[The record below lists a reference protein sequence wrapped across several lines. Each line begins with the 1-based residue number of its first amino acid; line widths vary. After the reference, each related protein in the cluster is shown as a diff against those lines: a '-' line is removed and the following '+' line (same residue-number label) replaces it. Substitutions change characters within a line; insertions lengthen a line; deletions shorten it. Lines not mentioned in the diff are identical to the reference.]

1 MRVASVIKGL
11 KNSQKI
17 FLAVNGVAMYTTVGD
32 TEKLARTTQRA
43 AVQSVLLQMA
53 MEKTVGMSKTVRV
66 YDDKMEQVSVEVS
79 ISKC

>member
-17 FLAVNGVAMYTTVGD
+17 FLAINGVAMYTTVGATD
-32 TEKLARTTQRA
+32 KLAYATQRS
-43 AVQSVLLQMA
+43 AVYVLLSEMA
-53 MEKTVGMSKTVRV
+53 LEKATGMSRTVRV
-66 YDDKMEQVSVEVS
+66 YDHKMEQVAVEVS

>member
-17 FLAVNGVAMYTTVGD
+17 FLAINGVAMYTTVGATD
-32 TEKLARTTQRA
+32 KLAYSTQRS
-43 AVQSVLLQMA
+43 AVFVLLSEMVQQNA
-53 MEKTVGMSKTVRV
+53 IGMSRTVRV
-66 YDDKMEQVSVEVS
+66 YNDKMEQVPVEVS

>member
-1 MRVASVIKGL
+1 MRVAAVVKGF

-43 AVQSVLLQMA
+43 AVQTVLMTMA
-53 MEKTVGMSKTVRV
+53 AEKTIGMSKTVRV
-66 YDDKMEQVSVEVS
+66 YDDKMEQVAVEVG
-79 ISKC
+79 ISLC